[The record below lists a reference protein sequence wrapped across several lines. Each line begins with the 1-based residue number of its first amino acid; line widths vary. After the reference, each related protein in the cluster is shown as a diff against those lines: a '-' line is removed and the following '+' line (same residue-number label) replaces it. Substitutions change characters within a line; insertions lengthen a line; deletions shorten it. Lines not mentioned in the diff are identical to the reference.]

1 MNYPQALQFIHS
13 LDRFGIRPGLERIE
27 ALCHELGDPQE
38 RLAFVHVGGTNG
50 KGSVSTMLSE
60 MLRAE
65 GKRVGLF
72 TSPYVV
78 HFLERIQVGGKPVS
92 EAAFAETVTR
102 LEPIVAE
109 LAKQGM
115 QPTEF
120 EVITAAAFDLFA
132 AASCDVV
139 VLEVGLGGRLDST
152 NVIDTPL
159 VSVITSVSL
168 DHMAILGDTV
178 EQIAAEKAGIIKP
191 NGRTVCYPD
200 QPGGVM
206 NVIRSACIDKQNSL
220 TVPELAAV
228 QTVKNDLFGTRFFYE
243 GTEYETAMGG
253 AHQIKNA
260 VTAIEAARLLG
271 VSLPSVQVG
280 LKRAKLP
287 ARQEVIHEKPL
298 VLLDGGHNED
308 GGRVLAE
315 SLKQAG
321 LTGRVTAVLGMMA
334 DKSIDDYLKNVAPLC
349 KKIVAVPVADNLR
362 AQTAEKLRAMAEPY
376 CPAVTACDNACKAI
390 DLVKSEIPEGECL
403 LVCGSLYLAGETR
416 MHLIKI
422 FNG

>member
-1 MNYPQALQFIHS
+1 M
-13 LDRFGIRPGLERIE
+13 
-27 ALCHELGDPQE
+27 
-38 RLAFVHVGGTNG
+38 
-50 KGSVSTMLSE
+50 K
-60 MLRAE
+60 RA
-65 GKRVGLF
+65 
-72 TSPYVV
+72 
-78 HFLERIQVGGKPVS
+78 
-92 EAAFAETVTR
+92 AAEETAEAETA
-102 LEPIVAE
+102 VAE
-109 LAKQGM
+109 R
-115 QPTEF
+115 
-120 EVITAAAFDLFA
+120 D
-132 AASCDVV
+132 
-139 VLEVGLGGRLDST
+139 
-152 NVIDTPL
+152 
-159 VSVITSVSL
+159 
-168 DHMAILGDTV
+168 AI
-178 EQIAAEKAGIIKP
+178 IAAKI
-191 NGRTVCYPD
+191 T
-200 QPGGVM
+200 
-206 NVIRSACIDKQNSL
+206 
-220 TVPELAAV
+220 AAV
-228 QTVKNDLFGTRFFYE
+228 QTVQNDLFGTRFFYE

-271 VSLPSVQVG
+271 VSLPNVQVG

-390 DLVKSEIPEGECL
+390 DLVESKIPEGECL
-403 LVCGSLYLAGETR
+403 LVCGSLYLAGEAR